1 MKFRPITSD
10 VLKRELLAGGLIEE
24 KDSLFNPSFVPLGED
39 RFLLTLRKISFSTK
53 QRSQIMCECA
63 MSGKGVGE
71 VSSAREIHSLDGNRV
86 RDMKLFQGD
95 SGVYA
100 TFNTGHPDSSSESNR
115 IYVSKI
121 ESLESPMEV
130 ALPKRRRVEKNWG
143 FFFSGQELWAIY
155 SVNPLVL
162 LRQVKVKNQVI
173 HMREAYRGKR
183 ILSLPTSIG
192 SQPIVEEQFLKF
204 SVHLKPSISK
214 LRVYVPK
221 IATLDLES
229 REMSYSRAI
238 LPLRH
243 ASLVPSRWN
252 PFAMGVN
259 YASGFAK
266 SGNDYLIGFGQA
278 DHNARF
284 GHLSKDKR

>member
-1 MKFRPITSD
+1 MKFRPIPSD
-10 VLKRELLAGGLIEE
+10 VLKLELLAGGLIEE

-162 LRQVKVKNQVI
+162 LRQVKVQDNLI
-173 HMREAYRGKR
+173 HMREEHRGKR
-183 ILSLPTSIG
+183 IPSLPISIG
-192 SQPIVEEQFLKF
+192 SQPITEDEILRFT
-204 SVHLKPSISK
+204 VHLKPSILK
-214 LRVYVPK
+214 LRFYLPK
-221 IATLDLES
+221 IAEFHLES
-229 REMSYSRAI
+229 REMSLSRVI

-243 ASLVPSRWN
+243 ASLAPSRWN
-252 PFAMGVN
+252 PLAIGIN

-278 DHNARF
+278 DHNAKF
-284 GHLSKDKR
+284 GRLSKDEI